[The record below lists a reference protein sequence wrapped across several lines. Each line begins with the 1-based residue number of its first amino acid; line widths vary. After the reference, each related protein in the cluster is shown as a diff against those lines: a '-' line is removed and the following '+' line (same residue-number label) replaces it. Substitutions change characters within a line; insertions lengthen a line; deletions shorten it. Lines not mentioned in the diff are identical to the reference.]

1 MPPPTTELRTF
12 QIEGVGHD
20 GEILDTWFVEAPTSD
35 QALSRLSE
43 KLADHAELAG
53 WCYYTLQY
61 CADIRISEVAAEL
74 AANPAS
80 FHIPLLGAA

>member
-20 GEILDTWFVEAPTSD
+20 GETLDTWFVEAPTSD

-43 KLADHAELAG
+43 TLADRAETAG
-53 WCYYTLQY
+53 WYIYTLQY
-61 CADIRISEVAAEL
+61 CADIRITEVAPEL
-74 AANPAS
+74 AS